1 MAGVSDVQRRQM
13 TTIAAD
19 NVHTIAIEGTFDD
32 AQNMVKALFAH
43 KRFRQEFAL
52 AGVNSINW
60 ARVMAQIVLLF
71 HERRGAWGP
80 APARFLRRPTGN
92 FGDILA
98 GWIAKKNGAADR
110 TARHRDQFQ

>member
-1 MAGVSDVQRRQM
+1 MAASSDVQRRQM

-52 AGVNSINW
+52 AGVNSINR
-60 ARVMAQIVLLF
+60 ARVMAQIVYYSRAPWRL
-71 HERRGAWGP
+71 GARTGP
-80 APARFLRRPTGN
+80 FPSSSPTGN

-98 GWIAKKNGAADR
+98 GWIAKKMGLPDR